1 MEKTLREK
9 ISDVAKK
16 AGRDIVD
23 THESMDEK
31 DLARIIE
38 KSIFVSIG
46 EFTIELGKEKPPKS
60 KFMEEWNKCSLNI
73 ETKDHSRLI
82 GNPVHE
88 RLHSLIYELA
98 LLIDKYKADK
108 EEG

>member
-16 AGRDIVD
+16 AGKDIID
-23 THESMDEK
+23 AHKSMDEK

-46 EFTIELGKEKPPKS
+46 EFTIELGKEKPSKS
-60 KFMEEWNKCSLNI
+60 KFMEEISMIPSLTAVDDTQRFI
-73 ETKDHSRLI
+73 DTLEKYI
-82 GNPVHE
+82 Q
-88 RLHSLIYELA
+88 
-98 LLIDKYKADK
+98 LIDKHKKDK
-108 EEG
+108 